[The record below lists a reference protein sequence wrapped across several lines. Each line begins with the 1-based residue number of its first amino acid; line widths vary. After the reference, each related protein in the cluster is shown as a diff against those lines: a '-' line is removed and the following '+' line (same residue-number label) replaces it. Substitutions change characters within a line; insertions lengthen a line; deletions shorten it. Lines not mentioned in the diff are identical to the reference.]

1 MWFCWTNALGM
12 CTLSYVICIIYCKGG
27 VLASSPLS
35 GVLPG
40 ACQPDAVCHRAIVA
54 HRAAQRRLEQ
64 SRVSH
69 NLACLLNCGFV
80 EWEWRGKNRVYRL
93 NPDLGPIL
101 TGIEKHLHRYAP
113 ALDSCGVLNAES
125 GLVRLESQ
133 AASRPRRAKRM
144 RSISGVSK

>member
-1 MWFCWTNALGM
+1 MLARLYREFFRALANP
-12 CTLSYVICIIYCKGG
+12 TRF
-27 VLASSPLS
+27 
-35 GVLPG
+35 
-40 ACQPDAVCHRAIVA
+40 AVVQLLRAEPHNVGQIGEKLG
-54 HRAAQRRLEQ
+54 LEQ

-80 EWEWRGKNRVYRL
+80 EWEWRGKNKVYRL

-113 ALDSCGVLNAES
+113 ALDTCGVLNAES

-133 AASRPRRAKRM
+133 TASRPRRRAKRL
-144 RSISGVSK
+144 RSMSGISK

>member
-1 MWFCWTNALGM
+1 MLARLYREFFRALANP
-12 CTLSYVICIIYCKGG
+12 T
-27 VLASSPLS
+27 
-35 GVLPG
+35 
-40 ACQPDAVCHRAIVA
+40 RFAIV
-54 HRAAQRRLEQ
+54 HLLRAEPHNVGQIGEKLGLEQ

-113 ALDSCGVLNAES
+113 ALDTCGVLNAES
-125 GLVRLESQ
+125 GLVRLKSHPG
-133 AASRPRRAKRM
+133 SRPRHRGKRI
-144 RSISGVSK
+144 RSASGVSK